1 MKKTLLYSLLA
12 LCIIA
17 AGVGGYVYYIINVKT
32 YDTADK
38 KVSEITKKEYDIDL
52 PSVTPTSG
60 TDEAP
65 TPEDASPDN
74 NDSKQANEPSASS
87 ENKSGTTASGTE
99 TKKSKASVAS
109 NSNNHS
115 QSPSK
120 KVTVQQIKNAYRP
133 AFESL
138 QVQASGRLNSLV
150 GHAESEYQTKK
161 ANGEKIRY
169 GYFVAKYKSAGEN
182 LEGNTDQAFNT
193 IYSALQRDLK
203 RNGFQSQS
211 ASEFKKQYE
220 NEKGALRDSLL
231 AKVKDRL

>member
-1 MKKTLLYSLLA
+1 MKKTLLYSLLG

-52 PSVTPTSG
+52 PSVTPASG
-60 TDEAP
+60 KDDAP
-65 TPEDASPDN
+65 VSEDASPDN
-74 NDSKQANEPSASS
+74 NDSNQATEHSASS
-87 ENKSGTTASGTE
+87 ENESGKTASGTDP
-99 TKKSKASVAS
+99 KKSKVSGAS
-109 NSNNHS
+109 NSNSHS

-231 AKVKDRL
+231 SKVKDRL